1 MSSADRTPEE
11 IAADIAETRNRLA
24 GTIDALVYRAQPK
37 TIIRRQTEA
46 LKAKFVDEN
55 GSPKTDA
62 IVKVAG
68 AVVGFVVVIVAI
80 RKLTS

>member
-24 GTIDALVYRAQPK
+24 GTIDELVYRAQPK
-37 TIIRRQTEA
+37 TIIRRQAEV

>member
-11 IAADIAETRNRLA
+11 IASDIAETRNRLA
-24 GTIDALVYRAQPK
+24 GTIDELVYRAQPK

>member
-24 GTIDALVYRAQPK
+24 GTIDELVYRAQPK
-37 TIIRRQTEA
+37 TIVRRQIESV
-46 LKAKFVDEN
+46 KAKFVDEN
-55 GSPKTDA
+55 GAPKTEA
-62 IVKVAG
+62 IVTAAG
-68 AVVGFVVVIVAI
+68 VVVGFVVVIVAI